1 MEETLPMVATLDI
14 QAPVRRKVG
23 RPRAFQDEDVFR
35 VMVSVVSEVGYSGLT
50 FALVAAQIHCTTSA
64 LIRRFGDKEMLV
76 QRFITWISTTAEAN
90 SESTLSDLTPLD
102 RIYAGWFSPRSEK
115 GRAMP
120 EMYLTFFVE
129 ARSNPAYR
137 PQLAQLTDGYTR
149 WVTKDLNE
157 AVSDG
162 SLKSSTDIDQVA
174 RLLVSAVIGA
184 ISIWVD
190 HQRGTVREV
199 VTGVLDVALAPY
211 RT

>member
-1 MEETLPMVATLDI
+1 MVATSEISQLP
-14 QAPVRRKVG
+14 ARRKVG

-35 VMVSVVSEVGYSGLT
+35 VMVNVVSEVGYSGLT

-76 QRFITWISTTAEAN
+76 QRFITWISARAEAGQ
-90 SESTLSDLTPLD
+90 STAFADMSPLE
-102 RIYAGWFSPRSEK
+102 RIYAGWFRTRSDFGK
-115 GRAMP
+115 SMP
-120 EMYLTFFVE
+120 EMFLTFFVE

-149 WVTKDLNE
+149 WIKSDLKE
-157 AVSDG
+157 AVSAGELKKDTNVD
-162 SLKSSTDIDQVA
+162 SLATLV
-174 RLLVSAVIGA
+174 VSAVIGA

-190 HQRGTVREV
+190 HQRGALKDAVN
-199 VTGVLDVALAPY
+199 GVLDIALAPH